1 MYGILCKK
9 MELLRIFGNQ
19 FFKDFF
25 INFGVAALFCLA
37 FFLAVA
43 YTVIKV
49 IMTME
54 SNRTTNSNQTLNV
67 DESKKQTSNNE
78 E

>member
-1 MYGILCKK
+1 

-25 INFGVAALFCLA
+25 MNFGVAALFCLA

-54 SNRTTNSNQTLNV
+54 SNRTTNV
-67 DESKKQTSNNE
+67 DESKKDNKK
-78 E
+78 

>member
-1 MYGILCKK
+1 

-25 INFGVAALFCLA
+25 INFGVGALFCLA

>member
-1 MYGILCKK
+1 

-25 INFGVAALFCLA
+25 INFSVAALFCLV

-43 YTVIKV
+43 YTVVKV

-54 SNRTTNSNQTLNV
+54 SNRTTNV
-67 DESKKQTSNNE
+67 DESKKANKK
-78 E
+78 

>member
-1 MYGILCKK
+1 

-19 FFKDFF
+19 FINDFI

-43 YTVIKV
+43 YTVVKV
-49 IMTME
+49 LMVQE
-54 SNRTTNSNQTLNV
+54 SNHTTNSNQSLNE
-67 DESKKQTSNNE
+67 DESKKDNKK
-78 E
+78 

>member
-1 MYGILCKK
+1 

-43 YTVIKV
+43 YTVVKV
-49 IMTME
+49 IMVQE
-54 SNRTTNSNQTLNV
+54 SNRTTTV
-67 DESKKQTSNNE
+67 DESKK
-78 E
+78 

>member
-1 MYGILCKK
+1 

-25 INFGVAALFCLA
+25 INFGVATLFCLA

-54 SNRTTNSNQTLNV
+54 SNRTTNV
-67 DESKKQTSNNE
+67 DESKKVNKK
-78 E
+78 

>member
-1 MYGILCKK
+1 

-19 FFKDFF
+19 FINDFI
-25 INFGVAALFCLA
+25 INFGVGTLLCLA
-37 FFLAVA
+37 FFLAVV

-54 SNRTTNSNQTLNV
+54 SNRTTNV
-67 DESKKQTSNNE
+67 DESKKDNNKKS
-78 E
+78 

>member
-1 MYGILCKK
+1 

-19 FFKDFF
+19 FINDFI
-25 INFGVAALFCLA
+25 INFGVGTLLCLA
-37 FFLAVA
+37 FFLAVV

-54 SNRTTNSNQTLNV
+54 SNRTTNV
-67 DESKKQTSNNE
+67 DESKKDNKK
-78 E
+78 

>member
-1 MYGILCKK
+1 

-43 YTVIKV
+43 YTVVKV
-49 IMTME
+49 LMVQE
-54 SNRTTNSNQTLNV
+54 SNHTTNSNQSLNE
-67 DESKKQTSNNE
+67 DESKKDNKK
-78 E
+78 

>member
-1 MYGILCKK
+1 

-54 SNRTTNSNQTLNV
+54 SNRTSNV
-67 DESKKQTSNNE
+67 DESKKDKKRASE
-78 E
+78 KLY

>member
-1 MYGILCKK
+1 

-25 INFGVAALFCLA
+25 INYGVTALFCLA
-37 FFLAVA
+37 FFLAVV
-43 YTVIKV
+43 YTVVKV

-54 SNRTTNSNQTLNV
+54 SNRTTNV
-67 DESKKQTSNNE
+67 DESKKANKK
-78 E
+78 